1 MWRRS
6 LHATAKPPHGNT
18 PATPFLP
25 HMQRVRLAGFIILSF
40 CQDHSNPPQPSN
52 HPPLCIC
59 GSKCHQMAITCIRSN
74 YIDCV
79 QGHRLLPPPHPW
91 HQTSPLFAL
100 LTSCRNWSGCN
111 VRPNCLTT
119 DLDTCGGRFHAAF
132 FQNVPCAQ
140 IFPNPS
146 CPLPWSMH
154 PHHLVRSAYV
164 EPP

>member
-1 MWRRS
+1 MV
-6 LHATAKPPHGNT
+6 AKPPPLSSTACSGSGSV
-18 PATPFLP
+18 
-25 HMQRVRLAGFIILSF
+25 QRDSPYYLSAEIVVI
-40 CQDHSNPPQPSN
+40 PPSN

-119 DLDTCGGRFHAAF
+119 DLDTCGCRFHAAF

-140 IFPNPS
+140 ISFPNPS